1 MRARAFLSK
10 NLIFNRDFSP
20 FTYYLTYFSSD
31 TYKSAQLIR
40 LYYTISS
47 SLLRF
52 PVQKTLP
59 TLMPEIIPM
68 SQRRY
73 STVAV
78 AHLDRTFCH
87 ASRPQVIA
95 ATNPCWQQL
104 SIRTAPYSLPD
115 HLAHSSHFSP
125 LFGSFS
131 THENGWPMDP
141 VIPTTYTSLSAD
153 TQQTIGYATHADY
166 PESSQRTDLSSSSV
180 NTPADYSYRN
190 DAPKSPSKSP
200 DFSDD
205 GRRLYTMSDVGTP
218 TSRRSSSPSPIKME
232 QPDGDGCFVMEL
244 SAAQVK
250 AITLSQSMAPPTEV
264 PLRATHASEEMR
276 KMMGR
281 FRIDPFAIHSGENR
295 GIVASW
301 CGEACPL
308 EEEPRIFE
316 FQLDVG
322 NIHSYTQEPSQVP
335 EDLETQTDDS
345 DPAGTEWDNYQCR
358 DDSESI
364 QPANYTSEWD
374 ERQSSSE
381 PVSGFYQQ
389 QLQELDESKP
399 SPPPLFPLAY

>member
-1 MRARAFLSK
+1 
-10 NLIFNRDFSP
+10 
-20 FTYYLTYFSSD
+20 
-31 TYKSAQLIR
+31 
-40 LYYTISS
+40 
-47 SLLRF
+47 
-52 PVQKTLP
+52 
-59 TLMPEIIPM
+59 MPEIIPM
-68 SQRRY
+68 SQHLPVMQDKRRY

-78 AHLDRTFCH
+78 PHLDRTFCH

-131 THENGWPMDP
+131 AHENEWSMDP
-141 VIPTTYTSLSAD
+141 VIPTTYTPPLSAD
-153 TQQTIGYATHADY
+153 APQTIGYATHADY

-180 NTPADYSYRN
+180 NTPADYGYRG

-205 GRRLYTMSDVGTP
+205 GHRLYTMNDVGTP
-218 TSRRSSSPSPIKME
+218 ASRRSPSPSPIKME

-308 EEEPRIFE
+308 EEEGQIFE

-322 NIHSYTQEPSQVP
+322 NIRSYTQEPSQAH
-335 EDLETQTDDS
+335 EDLDTQTDGS
-345 DPAGTEWDNYQCR
+345 DPAGSEWDNYQR
-358 DDSESI
+358 RNDSESI
-364 QPANYTSEWD
+364 QTASCASEWD
-374 ERQSSSE
+374 ERQPSSE
-381 PVSGFYQQ
+381 PVPGFYEQ
-389 QLQELDESKP
+389 QLQELQESKP
-399 SPPPLFPLAY
+399 SRYRNLCFLSHTNYRTSVPS